1 METTILAHLIH
12 NEEYGRK
19 ILPFLKE
26 EYFHD
31 NNQKELFKLIESY
44 VNKYN
49 NFPTKEILYIDL
61 QNLETLSETQ
71 YNEVK
76 TLIQVLEIDDTTNLN
91 WLVDKTEEFCQD
103 KSVYNAIRESI
114 KILDSNSTMTK
125 GAIPKLLQEALQVS
139 FDSNIGHDFVFDAA
153 NRYDIYHTKE
163 KRIDFNL
170 HYLNKITG
178 GGLPPKTLNCLIA
191 GTGVGKSMAMCH
203 MAAHNLMCNHNVLYI
218 TLEMAEERI
227 AQRID
232 TNLLD
237 ISVDDLLLLS
247 KNDYIKKMEKVKET
261 TKGKLIIKEYPTASA
276 GSGHFRHL
284 LTELK
289 IKKNF
294 VPDIIYIDYL
304 NLCVSSRIKSGSQVN
319 TYSYIKSIAEELRGL
334 AVEQELPIMTATQ
347 SNRGA
352 LNSSDV
358 GLENTSDSI
367 GLPMTVDF
375 MIALISTEELED
387 LNQIMIKQL
396 KNRYGDP
403 SVNKRF
409 VVGVDRSKMR
419 LYDVDDSYQE
429 DILDGP
435 VMDNTTFG
443 SEEIERGKKSFDKS
457 KFRGFT

>member
-1 METTILAHLIH
+1 MKYIEKEVSISEIQTLLNEGYEVQVDSPDEWVDVNYFIDKGMWREYILEVKGFENVRCNESHLFETKDGWKSA
-12 NEEYGRK
+12 
-19 ILPFLKE
+19 
-26 EYFHD
+26 
-31 NNQKELFKLIESY
+31 KELCDFELVEVLCNDGNFHSGIVYATENQIPIVDIN
-44 VNKYN
+44 VNHKNHRY
-49 NFPTKEILYIDL
+49 Y
-61 QNLETLSETQ
+61 
-71 YNEVK
+71 
-76 TLIQVLEIDDTTNLN
+76 TNGISSHN
-91 WLVDKTEEFCQD
+91 
-103 KSVYNAIRESI
+103 
-114 KILDSNSTMTK
+114 
-125 GAIPKLLQEALQVS
+125 
-139 FDSNIGHDFVFDAA
+139 
-153 NRYDIYHTKE
+153 
-163 KRIDFNL
+163 
-170 HYLNKITG
+170 
-178 GGLPPKTLNCLIA
+178 
-191 GTGVGKSMAMCH
+191 TGVGKSMAMCH

-237 ISVDDLLLLS
+237 IPVDDLLLLS

>member
-1 METTILAHLIH
+1 MKYIEKEVSISEIQTLLNEGYEVQVDSPDEWVDVNYFIDKGMWQEYILEVKGFENVRCNESHLFETKDGWKSA
-12 NEEYGRK
+12 
-19 ILPFLKE
+19 
-26 EYFHD
+26 
-31 NNQKELFKLIESY
+31 KELCDFELVEVLCNDGNFHSGIVYATENQIPIVDIN
-44 VNKYN
+44 VNHKNHRY
-49 NFPTKEILYIDL
+49 Y
-61 QNLETLSETQ
+61 
-71 YNEVK
+71 
-76 TLIQVLEIDDTTNLN
+76 TNGISSHN
-91 WLVDKTEEFCQD
+91 
-103 KSVYNAIRESI
+103 
-114 KILDSNSTMTK
+114 
-125 GAIPKLLQEALQVS
+125 
-139 FDSNIGHDFVFDAA
+139 
-153 NRYDIYHTKE
+153 
-163 KRIDFNL
+163 
-170 HYLNKITG
+170 
-178 GGLPPKTLNCLIA
+178 
-191 GTGVGKSMAMCH
+191 TGVGKSMAMCH

-237 ISVDDLLLLS
+237 IPVDDLLLLS

-352 LNSSDV
+352 LNSSDI
-358 GLENTSDSI
+358 GFENTSDSI

>member
-1 METTILAHLIH
+1 MKYIEKEVSISEIQTLLNEGYEVQVDSPDEWVDVNYFIDKGMWREYILEVKGFENVRCNESHLFETKDGWKSA
-12 NEEYGRK
+12 
-19 ILPFLKE
+19 
-26 EYFHD
+26 
-31 NNQKELFKLIESY
+31 KELCDFELVEVLCNDGNFHSGIVYATENQIPIVDIN
-44 VNKYN
+44 VNHKNHRY
-49 NFPTKEILYIDL
+49 Y
-61 QNLETLSETQ
+61 
-71 YNEVK
+71 
-76 TLIQVLEIDDTTNLN
+76 TNGISSHN
-91 WLVDKTEEFCQD
+91 
-103 KSVYNAIRESI
+103 
-114 KILDSNSTMTK
+114 
-125 GAIPKLLQEALQVS
+125 
-139 FDSNIGHDFVFDAA
+139 
-153 NRYDIYHTKE
+153 
-163 KRIDFNL
+163 
-170 HYLNKITG
+170 
-178 GGLPPKTLNCLIA
+178 
-191 GTGVGKSMAMCH
+191 TGVGKSMAMCH
-203 MAAHNLMCNHNVLYI
+203 MAAHNLMCNYNVLYI

-237 ISVDDLLLLS
+237 IPVDDLLLLS

-352 LNSSDV
+352 LNSSDI